1 VERTLLS
8 VAFDVGFDFDFDLD
22 FLSSETWKVPH
33 PCAFFAQGWELRT
46 PAAHAFEVDVAFDLV

>member
-1 VERTLLS
+1 MS